1 MPGTMTLDPAVA
13 ETAER
18 EVLALARARESVPDL
33 DRMRTMMPK
42 ANGDQDVW

>member
-1 MPGTMTLDPAVA
+1 MPGTMTLEPPAI

-18 EVLALARARESVPDL
+18 EVDALAHVRDQVPDL
-33 DRMRTMMPK
+33 DRMRKMMPK